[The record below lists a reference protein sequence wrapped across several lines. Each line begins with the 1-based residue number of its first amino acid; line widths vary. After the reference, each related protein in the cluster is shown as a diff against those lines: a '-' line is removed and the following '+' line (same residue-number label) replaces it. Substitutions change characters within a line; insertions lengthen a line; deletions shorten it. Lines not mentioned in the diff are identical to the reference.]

1 MAGYIHH
8 YDSHLKSVAVLVPTA
23 AEINFHN
30 FFFFWLKQNKCI
42 ILQLRK
48 SKVQNISYGTKTKAS
63 IGLLSFWRY

>member
-30 FFFFWLKQNKCI
+30 FFFL
-42 ILQLRK
+42 
-48 SKVQNISYGTKTKAS
+48 A
-63 IGLLSFWRY
+63 

>member
-30 FFFFWLKQNKCI
+30 FFFFGLNKI
-42 ILQLRK
+42 NVL
-48 SKVQNISYGTKTKAS
+48 SYSYGSQKFK
-63 IGLLSFWRY
+63 IYLMGLKSRRR